1 MPIHICL
8 PICAL
13 CSYTKSY
20 NLSVIFLLGTLII
33 IPCLSSKSFFQ
44 VYPIIKP
51 TAHDASFLA
60 GSLAGRYYAG
70 CAAPSQAGHN
80 VGLASYGAG
89 CRAGLQA
96 RCSSFVAHYS

>member
-1 MPIHICL
+1 MVFHDIPTRL
-8 PICAL
+8 AVVL
-13 CSYTKSY
+13 CD
-20 NLSVIFLLGTLII
+20 VDGF
-33 IPCLSSKSFFQ
+33 
-44 VYPIIKP
+44 KP